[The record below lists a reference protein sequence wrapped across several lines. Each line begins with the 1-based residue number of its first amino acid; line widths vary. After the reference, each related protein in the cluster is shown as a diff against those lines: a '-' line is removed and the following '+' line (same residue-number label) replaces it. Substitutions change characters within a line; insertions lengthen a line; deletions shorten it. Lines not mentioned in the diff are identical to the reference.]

1 MYMFLNLIFV
11 WFSFSFL
18 TNLLPPLKKGVIT
31 PKCEL
36 GIWAKRIGL
45 LLTFTHLPEIM
56 LVDFGPLFSLFFFS
70 VSPAYSLICS
80 HQLQIISFQSFL
92 LLSVSSSV
100 ESVFTCLRRAFLPLL
115 LPVSENWSYIQQY
128 ADDNLCG
135 AQHKREHEHERAR
148 RDRGRVGVCSNN
160 TVLY

>member
-11 WFSFSFL
+11 WFSFFLPYKFTPTIKKRSYHSRIWAGNMSQKDWSLINIYTFTWDHAGWFWPTFL
-18 TNLLPPLKKGVIT
+18 TI
-31 PKCEL
+31 
-36 GIWAKRIGL
+36 
-45 LLTFTHLPEIM
+45 
-56 LVDFGPLFSLFFFS
+56 FFS

-92 LLSVSSSV
+92 LLSASSSV